1 MFLDLNR
8 RYGSIFRMPGVAG
21 TDLVFTM
28 NPVDYE
34 TVFRNE
40 GQFPYRR
47 SFATMDYYKTVH
59 RPDIFQGEVGLTS
72 G

>member
-1 MFLDLNR
+1 MFLDLNQ
-8 RYGSIFRMPGVAG
+8 RYGRIFRIPGVTG

-28 NPVDYE
+28 NPQDYE

-40 GQFPYRR
+40 GQYPYRR
-47 SFATMDYYKTVH
+47 SFATLDYYKTVH